1 MLYTIAQV
9 AALLLSR
16 VAWAFLKLLVSVR
29 VHWMSTLTFAPDL
42 LSLTVCLEKLTAR
55 YRPIERVAHHLC

>member
-42 LSLTVCLEKLTAR
+42 L
-55 YRPIERVAHHLC
+55 